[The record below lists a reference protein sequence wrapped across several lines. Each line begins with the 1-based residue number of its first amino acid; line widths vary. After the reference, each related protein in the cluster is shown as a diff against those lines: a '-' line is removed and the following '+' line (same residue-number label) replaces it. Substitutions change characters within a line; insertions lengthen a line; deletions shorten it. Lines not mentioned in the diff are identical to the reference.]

1 MLFIRETA
9 WWRLSLGYI
18 SFGDTNS
25 TVICRI
31 CSMKLQDLTDK
42 INTYFTK
49 GNERSVAVKKNIA
62 ASLILKC
69 VSILISLQVVPLTI
83 GYVNPTKYGIWLT
96 LSSIIAWLSYFDLGF
111 AHGFRNRFAE
121 AKAKGDMKLAKEY
134 VSTTYAVL
142 FLLFSVILVVAL
154 VVNNYVDWSSI
165 LNIDAVYNEELYV
178 VFGLLACFFCLN
190 IVASVFTTML
200 AADQKPAFASL
211 IQTGGQVLAFFCIY
225 VLTKTTSGSL
235 SALAIAFSGVPCF
248 LLVVVSSFMFCG
260 KRYKMVAPSL
270 RTVRFSLTRNI
281 LGLGGQFFVIMVSM
295 LFIFQFIN
303 IILSRVEGPEA
314 VTQYNIAY
322 KYFNVLHMMFVIVL
336 TPFWSAFTD
345 AYVKKDYDWMRSVLK
360 KLERL
365 WLLCI
370 PPLVLMVI
378 CSDFLYRWWIGNS
391 ISIPFSFSVCMA
403 VYIFFQTG
411 GGIYMTLIN
420 GTGKVRLQ
428 LIIYL
433 MFSLISIPLMNL
445 CCVLYGIHGILFV
458 PVATFILQMIL
469 GKMQLMKILRESATG
484 IWNR

>member
-1 MLFIRETA
+1 M
-9 WWRLSLGYI
+9 SYI
-18 SFGDTNS
+18 KE
-25 TVICRI
+25 RI
-31 CSMKLQDLTDK
+31 KA
-42 INTYFTK
+42 YFTK

-62 ASLILKC
+62 VSLVLKC
-69 VSILISLQVVPLTI
+69 ISILVSLQVVPLTI

-142 FLLFSVILVVAL
+142 FLLFSVILLITL
-154 VVNNYVDWSSI
+154 VVNNYLDWSRI
-165 LNIDAVYNEELYV
+165 LNIDPVYKDELSL

-200 AADQKPAFASL
+200 TADQKPALTSL
-211 IQTGGQVLAFFCIY
+211 VQTSGQVLAFACIY

-235 SALAIAFSGVPCF
+235 SALAIAFSGVPCL
-248 LLVVVSSFMFCG
+248 LLVVVSLVVFHG
-260 KRYKMVAPSL
+260 KRYKDVAPSL
-270 RTVRFSLTRNI
+270 RNIRFSLTKSI
-281 LGLGGQFFVIMVSM
+281 LGLGGQFFIIMISM

-345 AYVKKDYDWMRSVLK
+345 AYVKKDYVWMKSVVR

-370 PPLVLMVI
+370 PVLVMMVW
-378 CSDFLYRWWIGNS
+378 CSDFLYQWWIGDS
-391 ISIPFSFSVCMA
+391 VSIPFTLS
-403 VYIFFQTG
+403 
-411 GGIYMTLIN
+411 IYMGMYILFQIGGNMYMFLIN
-420 GTGKVRLQ
+420 GTSKVRLQ

-433 MFSLISIPLMNL
+433 SFAFIALPLMNFL
-445 CCVLYGIHGILFV
+445 CRKFGMEGLLVVPITVFGLQAVVGRVQILKIITGRAEGV
-458 PVATFILQMIL
+458 WLQ
-469 GKMQLMKILRESATG
+469 
-484 IWNR
+484 